1 MATKA
6 NIIIDQGT
14 TFSTSVFLTDEAGNP
29 YDLDGFTAEAQMRRW
44 DTSSNAI
51 SFAVSINTGSLIL
64 SMNAETTSSLD
75 QSRYVYDIVLT
86 DAENNI
92 TRVVEG
98 IVTVNPSVTRE

>member
-14 TFSTSVFLTDEAGNP
+14 TFSTDVLLTDEAGNA

-44 DTSSNAI
+44 YTSSNSI
-51 SFAVSINTGSLIL
+51 SFGVTINTGYLTL
-64 SMNAETTSSLD
+64 SMNAETTSALD

-86 DAENNI
+86 DAEDNI

-98 IVTVNPSVTRE
+98 IVTVNPTVTR